1 MAHHWRTGTDGGT
14 GLKPSDCYALP
25 LCDRCHREAHQYG
38 ERTFAAQHRFEPLE
52 RMTVYLA
59 EFLMARK
66 GWTAREIKALAEAVL
81 ATKTTEGESDE

>member
-1 MAHHWRTGTDGGT
+1 
-14 GLKPSDCYALP
+14 
-25 LCDRCHREAHQYG
+25 
-38 ERTFAAQHRFEPLE
+38 
-52 RMTVYLA
+52 MTVYLA